1 MPLAQ
6 ISDGLFSGINIWF
19 TPTFMV
25 RTHGALTGLPDA
37 MRRALES
44 VDPRL
49 PFSSFHTMSE
59 IRGAAV
65 SQQRYQA
72 VLFSSLATLAILLA
86 ALGVYGL
93 IAQSVAERT
102 REMGIRL
109 ALGATSRGVVRA
121 AAMPGMRLCLAG
133 IAGGLILALYATRLM
148 KSLIWGVSTTDPSTF
163 AAVASLLLAV
173 AAISSILPALRL
185 SRLDPV
191 QTLRQE

>member
-1 MPLAQ
+1 
-6 ISDGLFSGINIWF
+6 
-19 TPTFMV
+19 
-25 RTHGALTGLPDA
+25 
-37 MRRALES
+37 
-44 VDPRL
+44 
-49 PFSSFHTMSE
+49 MSE
-59 IRGAAV
+59 IRGASV

-72 VLFSSLATLAILLA
+72 VLFSSLAVLAILLA

-109 ALGATSRGVVRA
+109 ALGATSQGVVRA
-121 AAMPGMRLCLAG
+121 AAMPGIQLCLAG

-148 KSLIWGVSTTDPSTF
+148 KSLIWGVSTTDPWTF